1 MKIKPYDHTYLEDV
15 SDNLGT
21 MLEYAFKCGFN
32 PIVIWEIFASS
43 VVAREI
49 EMANPKYLA
58 GYSGRDYLDIL
69 VDTGPTNEDK
79 LLAKTSAAND
89 DRCYWAG
96 WALARLQYE
105 CGQSFFKINRF
116 FPIQS
121 VLELYEALH
130 EADIQKFI
138 DLGIRRLKEKECETN
153 LKTLRLSCGLT
164 QAALA
169 TISQVDLRSI
179 QMYEQR
185 RNDINKAQAD
195 TLLKLSKTLHC
206 KIEDLFEY

>member
-69 VDTGPTNEDK
+69 IDTGPTNEDK
-79 LLAKTSAAND
+79 LLAKTSKSI
-89 DRCYWAG
+89 G
-96 WALARLQYE
+96 FS
-105 CGQSFFKINRF
+105 QSSPCSSYTRHFTR
-116 FPIQS
+116 PIS
-121 VLELYEALH
+121 
-130 EADIQKFI
+130 K
-138 DLGIRRLKEKECETN
+138 N
-153 LKTLRLSCGLT
+153 S
-164 QAALA
+164 
-169 TISQVDLRSI
+169 SI
-179 QMYEQR
+179 
-185 RNDINKAQAD
+185 
-195 TLLKLSKTLHC
+195 
-206 KIEDLFEY
+206 